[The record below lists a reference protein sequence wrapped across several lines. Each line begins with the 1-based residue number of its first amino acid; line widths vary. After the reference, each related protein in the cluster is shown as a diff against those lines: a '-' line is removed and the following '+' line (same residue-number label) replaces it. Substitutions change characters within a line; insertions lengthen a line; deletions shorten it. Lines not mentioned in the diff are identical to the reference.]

1 MFDNTIN
8 KVDRLSCTGCGMCVN
23 LCSVS
28 AIKMEVDN
36 DGFLKPVIDKNQCIN
51 CGQCLKR
58 CPVKNCEYSNWAQ
71 PKCYAA
77 AASSDEIKLKSS
89 SGGAFSVFARN
100 VIEKKKGFVC
110 GAVLQDNKYEVK
122 HEIIN
127 RLEDIKRLRGSK
139 YVQSNIG
146 TTFYEVKKLLK
157 DSNYVLYTGCPCQI
171 AGLNAYLNQKYNNLF
186 TVEVICHGVPSK
198 KVLKK
203 YIEEIETEKGEIKKL
218 TFRTKEIDPDNAWLN
233 SHATKIEFSDGNVSL
248 SKRNNDSYL
257 NAFLRAVSIN
267 NSCANCKFARIPR
280 QADITIGDFWGIDK
294 QKPELMDSKGTSVI
308 LVNNEHG
315 MEFLE
320 GLKDDFTLCEEVP
333 LELAILGNK
342 QIIESPWVNPR
353 RNRFYDLLDKYKF
366 SKAVDYGINRRFEI
380 GYVGWWYGANY
391 GSVLTNFAL
400 HEVLTKKF
408 NKTVLMI
415 SYPGVMNPDE
425 NTKSMRFARKHY
437 EISQPRAIDKHD
449 DLNWFCEKFVLG
461 SDQLWNW
468 YSIKDTGHFFLL
480 DWVKDNKKKIAYAT
494 SFGHASAFF
503 PKEERIEVAKL
514 LNEFSYISVRE
525 KEGVE
530 ILQKDF
536 GVLGIQLIDP
546 VFLCEKETYDVVA
559 DEVESMSK
567 ESYIFAYILDPTEE
581 KKQALDFLKYKLKLK
596 AIILIDGQAGNKDEL
611 VKIMGT
617 DNVYAEVEIEQ
628 WLRLIKDAKF
638 VFTDSYHGTCFS
650 IINKK
655 TFIAVKNK
663 KRGNS
668 RFESL
673 MGLLGLQERLLEN
686 SKDIMV
692 LEEAIF
698 KTNSINYPKVD
709 KILNDE
715 KIKAMD
721 WLKEAL
727 DSKNVHINYQKIL
740 IEKIEELQAHIDQLE
755 KSN

>member
-1 MFDNTIN
+1 M
-8 KVDRLSCTGCGMCVN
+8 MN
-23 LCSVS
+23 L
-28 AIKMEVDN
+28 
-36 DGFLKPVIDKNQCIN
+36 
-51 CGQCLKR
+51 
-58 CPVKNCEYSNWAQ
+58 
-71 PKCYAA
+71 
-77 AASSDEIKLKSS
+77 
-89 SGGAFSVFARN
+89 
-100 VIEKKKGFVC
+100 
-110 GAVLQDNKYEVK
+110 
-122 HEIIN
+122 
-127 RLEDIKRLRGSK
+127 
-139 YVQSNIG
+139 
-146 TTFYEVKKLLK
+146 
-157 DSNYVLYTGCPCQI
+157 
-171 AGLNAYLNQKYNNLF
+171 GL
-186 TVEVICHGVPSK
+186 
-198 KVLKK
+198 
-203 YIEEIETEKGEIKKL
+203 KL
-218 TFRTKEIDPDNAWLN
+218 TFPRLYNTVVK
-233 SHATKIEFSDGNVSL
+233 
-248 SKRNNDSYL
+248 KR
-257 NAFLRAVSIN
+257 
-267 NSCANCKFARIPR
+267 
-280 QADITIGDFWGIDK
+280 
-294 QKPELMDSKGTSVI
+294 ELI
-308 LVNNEHG
+308 I
-315 MEFLE
+315 
-320 GLKDDFTLCEEVP
+320 EEVH
-333 LELAILGNK
+333 N
-342 QIIESPWVNPR
+342 
-353 RNRFYDLLDKYKF
+353 
-366 SKAVDYGINRRFEI
+366 
-380 GYVGWWYGANY
+380 
-391 GSVLTNFAL
+391 
-400 HEVLTKKF
+400 
-408 NKTVLMI
+408 
-415 SYPGVMNPDE
+415 
-425 NTKSMRFARKHY
+425 
-437 EISQPRAIDKHD
+437 
-449 DLNWFCEKFVLG
+449 
-461 SDQLWNW
+461 
-468 YSIKDTGHFFLL
+468 SIKDTGHFFLL

-559 DEVESMSK
+559 DEVESMSE

-698 KTNSINYPKVD
+698 KTNSINYQKVD

-755 KSN
+755 KKSN